1 LEQRVLAFANL
12 IGASAIAVSL
22 VAYSSL
28 ARAQQTAEIP
38 RMRVIPP
45 EARSAPMPV
54 SKAVLAA
61 RFQDIKN
68 QYTTIKATT
77 ARFSPIKTADTAELK
92 LTRSR
97 LNAAM
102 YSYELYESYT
112 QKQRD
117 QLNLLVALNETESLR
132 LQMAMDR
139 LSKMIANMSELLK
152 KMSENGDA
160 LI

>member
-1 LEQRVLAFANL
+1 MALTNL
-12 IGASAIAVSL
+12 IVALAILVSL
-22 VAYSSL
+22 AAYSSQ

-38 RMRVIPP
+38 RMHVAPPVTQPARVTL
-45 EARSAPMPV
+45 
-54 SKAVLAA
+54 SKSVLAT

-68 QYTTIKATT
+68 QYTALKATT
-77 ARFSPIKTADTAELK
+77 GKFASVKPTDSAELK

-97 LNAAM
+97 LDAAM
-102 YSYELYESYT
+102 YSYEVYENYA

-117 QLNLLVALNETESLR
+117 QLNLLVALSDLESLR
-132 LQMAMDR
+132 LQMTMDR
-139 LSKMIANMSELLK
+139 LSKMLGKISELLK